1 MVIGGI
7 LLMVTAKTSY
17 HVNLSSAAGEVHAL
31 TSKNKSYIERVVLS
45 INEAIVKYK

>member
-17 HVNLSSAAGEVHAL
+17 HVNLSSTAGDFHAL
-31 TSKNKSYIERVVLS
+31 TSTNRAYIEKVVLS
-45 INEAIVKYK
+45 INDDIVKYQ